1 MIYTRIDIGT
11 DLNETDQDRIA
22 WDSLYDQYIKRFG
35 LGKMY
40 KRLLSV
46 MKDKALIECDFV
58 LTRDRFKLTELEIKE
73 AELKQMIDTNNTG
86 MSIDQALIYLSK
98 WIGYRLNPREITVTE
113 YFNILKEYGKAN
125 KKDGHS

>member
-11 DLNETDQDRIA
+11 ELTETDQDRIT
-22 WDSLYDQYIKRFG
+22 WDSLYDQYIKRYG
-35 LGKMY
+35 LGKLY

-58 LTRDRFKLTELEIKE
+58 ITRDRFKLTELEIKE
-73 AELKQMIDTNNTG
+73 AELKQMIETNNTG
-86 MSIDQALIYLSK
+86 MTIEQAIIYLSK

-113 YFNILKEYGKAN
+113 YFNILSEYGKAN
-125 KKDGHS
+125 KKD

>member
-11 DLNETDQDRIA
+11 ELTETDQDRIA
-22 WDSLYDQYIKRFG
+22 WDSLYDQYIKRYG
-35 LGKMY
+35 LGKLY

-58 LTRDRFKLTELEIKE
+58 ITRDRFKLTELEIKE
-73 AELKQMIDTNNTG
+73 AELKQMIETNNTG
-86 MSIDQALIYLSK
+86 MTIEQAIIYLSK

-113 YFNILKEYGKAN
+113 YFNILSEYGKAN
-125 KKDGHS
+125 KKD